1 MAGFHQIYKI
11 SEQER
16 VESASVYRLEVGRV
30 VIVGRREQREVTVV
44 DHLLPTIKGVRE
56 GTESTF
62 AQGLEG
68 GWDSYLEYVGVVS
81 GYPRRACAQLERLGL
96 SVLNKI
102 CEHTEGT
109 ESASDQRLEG

>member
-1 MAGFHQIYKI
+1 MAGFRQIYKI

-30 VIVGRREQREVTVV
+30 VIVGRREEQREVTVV

-62 AQGLEG
+62 AQGL
-68 GWDSYLEYVGVVS
+68 
-81 GYPRRACAQLERLGL
+81 
-96 SVLNKI
+96 
-102 CEHTEGT
+102 
-109 ESASDQRLEG
+109 